1 MATSAL
7 LTLLLG
13 FVLGLKHSTEADHL
27 AAVSTLVTDTHGVR
41 RGAIVGAFWGLGHL
55 LTLFVLGA
63 ILIVFRLPITPR
75 ISWTF
80 EFLVA
85 LVLIALGARA
95 ILLAMRGQYHFHV
108 HEHAGH
114 AHAHLHFHELA
125 SAAHAHSPAHSPSR
139 AEDPHDHVPKVT
151 PGKGLR
157 PLLVGM
163 AHGLAGTASLTLL
176 ILTTIPSRALG
187 IAYLLIFGSGALLGM
202 AGFGAVLGA
211 PLGRAAA
218 RLGWLRA
225 LRLTAGAFSFCLGIF
240 LAVHAFL
247 PPAYPF

>member
-7 LTLLLG
+7 LTLLVGL
-13 FVLGLKHSTEADHL
+13 VLGLKHSTEADHL

-41 RGAIVGAFWGLGHL
+41 RGAMVGAFWGLGHL

-63 ILIVFRLPITPR
+63 ILIIFRLPMTPR
-75 ISWTF
+75 IAWGL

-85 LVLIALGARA
+85 LVLIGLGARA
-95 ILLAMRGQYHFHV
+95 ITLTLRGKYHFHV

-114 AHAHLHFHELA
+114 EHAHLHFHTVAEKA
-125 SAAHAHSPAHSPSR
+125 VAEAHSHTAVH
-139 AEDPHDHVPKVT
+139 AEEPHDHLPAR
-151 PGKGLR
+151 GHGIR

-176 ILTTIPSRALG
+176 VLTTIQSRALG
-187 IAYLLIFGSGALLGM
+187 IVYLLVFGSGAMLGM

-211 PLGRAAA
+211 PLGKAAE

-225 LRLTAGAFSFCLGIF
+225 LRLTAGTFSFCLGVF
-240 LAVHAFL
+240 LAIHAFL
-247 PPAYPF
+247 PSEYPF